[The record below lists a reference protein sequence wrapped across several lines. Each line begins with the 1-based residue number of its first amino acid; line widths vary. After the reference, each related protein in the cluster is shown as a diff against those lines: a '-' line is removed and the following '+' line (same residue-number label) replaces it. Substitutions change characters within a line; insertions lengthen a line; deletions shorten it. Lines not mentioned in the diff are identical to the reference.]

1 VDCNCIQF
9 IDCFHEEAR
18 LSNVSR
24 LTGEPIKRRIRNP
37 PTPKRRLRVYALD
50 PSVGKKLDSIDVNET
65 TLSVSWDENLQ
76 PGPVGEY
83 LEVVDVDPASDRVYE
98 PVNLNLPM
106 LLAQDGWAPSEGNPQ
121 FHQQMVYAVAM
132 TTIGHFEKA
141 IGRRALWA
149 PHLPNPDAAHG
160 VDQKPLEV
168 PRLRIYPH
176 ALRTDNAYYSPDKK
190 ALLLGYFQSNSGEGT
205 TTPAG
210 SMVFTCLS
218 SDIVAHETTH
228 ALLDGMHRRFEE
240 ASNLD
245 VPAFHEGFADI
256 VALFQHFT
264 IPELVHYEIARVR
277 GDLMQE
283 GLLGGLASQ
292 FGEAS
297 GRRGPLRDYVK
308 ADPKVL
314 HYPNVEDA
322 HDRGSILVYAV
333 YDAFRMIADR
343 RTKDLVRLSTG
354 GSGLLAPGAIH
365 PDLVQRLTTEICKTA
380 NHVLRMCIR
389 ALDYCPTVDITFG
402 DYLRA
407 IITADLDAVKDDYLG
422 YRIAFMEAFRK
433 WNILPPDIRTVSE
446 QTLAWNTPD
455 NPCPEWLKDIVNK
468 AGDITHKRYDN
479 TDQIVFGWNRTLTR
493 SEIFQLNED
502 NRWRLWRRLKQA
514 FDKDP
519 KLYKEFGL
527 VPGVPAFKADGT
539 IREARAAPDTTFEV
553 HSVRLAR
560 RVTPDG
566 DYATNVVAAITQR
579 QAVPFVGD
587 NVANGFFWFRG
598 GATLIIDPSENHER
612 ICYSIIKNSGNELR
626 RTQQKQLI
634 TGSAR
639 SSLRALYFGGNT
651 GLAGIS
657 SEPFALMHTD
667 RGESDN
673 G

>member
-1 VDCNCIQF
+1 
-9 IDCFHEEAR
+9 
-18 LSNVSR
+18 
-24 LTGEPIKRRIRNP
+24 
-37 PTPKRRLRVYALD
+37 
-50 PSVGKKLDSIDVNET
+50 
-65 TLSVSWDENLQ
+65 
-76 PGPVGEY
+76 
-83 LEVVDVDPASDRVYE
+83 
-98 PVNLNLPM
+98 
-106 LLAQDGWAPSEGNPQ
+106 
-121 FHQQMVYAVAM
+121 
-132 TTIGHFEKA
+132 
-141 IGRRALWA
+141 
-149 PHLPNPDAAHG
+149 
-160 VDQKPLEV
+160 
-168 PRLRIYPH
+168 
-176 ALRTDNAYYSPDKK
+176 
-190 ALLLGYFQSNSGEGT
+190 
-205 TTPAG
+205 
-210 SMVFTCLS
+210 VFTCLS

-264 IPELVHYEIARVR
+264 IPELVQYEIARIR

-283 GLLGGLASQ
+283 GLLGGLAGQ

-365 PDLVQRLTTEICKTA
+365 PDLVRRLTMEICKTA
-380 NHVLRMCIR
+380 DQVLRMCIR

-407 IITADLDAVKDDYLG
+407 IITSDLDAVKDDHLG

-455 NPCPEWLKDIVNK
+455 NPCPDWLKDIVNK
-468 AGDITHKRYDN
+468 SGDITHQRYDN
-479 TDQIVFGWNRTLTR
+479 TDQLVFGWNRTLTR

-502 NRWRLWRRLKQA
+502 NRWRLWRRLKKA

-527 VPGVPAFKADGT
+527 AEGVPAYKADGT
-539 IREARAAPDTTFEV
+539 VREVRAAPDTTFEV

-560 RVTPDG
+560 RITPDG

-579 QAVPFVGD
+579 QAVPFVDGD
-587 NVANGFFWFRG
+587 MASGFFWFRG
-598 GATLIIDPSENHER
+598 GATLIIDPRENNER
-612 ICYSIIKNSGNELR
+612 ICYSIIKNSGNVQR
-626 RTQQKQLI
+626 RNQQKQLI

-639 SSLRALYFGGNT
+639 SSLRAGPDLPDDHVIRLKLDRRVEPATLYAATYGGV
-651 GLAGIS
+651 A
-657 SEPFALMHTD
+657 AL
-667 RGESDN
+667 RKLP
-673 G
+673 

>member
-1 VDCNCIQF
+1 MLGR
-9 IDCFHEEAR
+9 EATAGKAPP
-18 LSNVSR
+18 SKTSD
-24 LTGEPIKRRIRNP
+24 PIKRRIRKP

-50 PSVGKKLDSIDVNET
+50 PSVGKKLASIDVNET
-65 TLSVSWDENLQ
+65 TLSVPWEEDLQ
-76 PGPVGEY
+76 PGPIGDY

-98 PVNLNLPM
+98 PVDLNHPT

-141 IGRRALWA
+141 IGRKALWA
-149 PHLPNPDAAHG
+149 PHIPSSDGTPGA
-160 VDQKPLEV
+160 DQRSVEV

-190 ALLLGYFQSNSGEGT
+190 ALLLGYFQSNAGEGEA
-205 TTPAG
+205 TPAG

-240 ASNLD
+240 PSNRD

-264 IPELVHYEIARVR
+264 IPELVRFEIERVR
-277 GDLMQE
+277 GDLMHE
-283 GLLGGLASQ
+283 GLLAGLANQ

-297 GRRGPLRDYVK
+297 GRRGPLRNYVN

-314 HYPNVEDA
+314 HYPDVADA

-333 YDAFRMIADR
+333 YDAFRMIVDR
-343 RTKDLVRLSTG
+343 RTKDLLRLATG
-354 GSGLLAPGAIH
+354 GSGMLAPGAIH
-365 PDLVQRLTTEICKTA
+365 PDLVQRLTTETCKTA
-380 NHVLRMCIR
+380 DHVLRMCIR

-407 IITADLDAVKDDYLG
+407 VITADLDAVKDDRLG
-422 YRIAFMEAFRK
+422 YRIAFMESFRK

-446 QTLAWNTPD
+446 QTLAWNTPEQSR
-455 NPCPEWLKDIVNK
+455 PTWLKGIINK
-468 AGDITHKRYDN
+468 AADVGHESYDD

-502 NRWRLWRRLKQA
+502 NRWRLWRRLKKA

-527 VPGVPAFKADGT
+527 VAGVPAFNADGT
-539 IREARAAPDTTFEV
+539 IKQPKAAPDTTFEV

-566 DYATNVVAAITQR
+566 DYTVNVVAAITQR
-579 QAVPFVGD
+579 QAVPFDGA

-598 GATLIIDPSENHER
+598 GATLIIDPREDDER
-612 ICYSIIKNSGNELR
+612 ICYSIIKNSGSEVR
-626 RTQQKQLI
+626 RDQQKQLI
-634 TGSAR
+634 TGSTL

-651 GLAGIS
+651 GLAVAPA
-657 SEPFALMHTD
+657 EPFAIMHAD
-667 RGESDN
+667 RGDSDN